1 MMNNSEYLSYIEEN
15 LNEILR
21 NPRFIRYKKQ
31 LIAWKLDVEFQRD
44 YDESY
49 LWNQLLYLSTKSC
62 FLLENQ
68 HNIKLAIIA
77 LTESAEIFEYL
88 SVVSEKYDKQYCI
101 LLASLCYDI
110 AGYQANATTLIKKLD
125 DYTFIEEDI
134 EILLDNYILEHIQL
148 ILKKNIFKARN
159 SINRTIDD
167 SDIGIKLFNDSMSN
181 LYDYI
186 LNGNESNF
194 LEQLTSTYR
203 YYLDTYNQYISY
215 LLILLRTRLI
225 LFQKRSLWKN
235 LYLEEN
241 SILKKYIKLL
251 AYDYY
256 DGNKIKNENLRLSI
270 FELWTSQLRAIEKGL
285 ISENKNFVV
294 QMPTSAG
301 KTFIA
306 EIAILNNLIK
316 FPSKKC
322 IYIAPFR
329 ALATEKELEL
339 KKYLSKLG
347 YNISS
352 LSGNYEIDD
361 FQNLIMEDADILVA
375 TPEKIDLLLRLNP
388 EYFNNISLMVI
399 DEGHIIGEVSA
410 RASLLEFLVTRLRI
424 KIENLKT
431 LFISAVMP
439 VENANEYSIWLNNDS
454 ESVLRSLKFEDSPT
468 DDEWEPTR
476 KLIGKHLWLG
486 ARGNKKGNIEFNLES
501 GINHTQSTSFVNN
514 IITQRRYGKK
524 VFPKDDKFHI
534 TVALAYKLSVQ
545 GNTLIFAA
553 KVKQT
558 IDLGSAFL
566 EYFSLTENSEEPF
579 YFQLSTE
586 KESYYYAQKWLG
598 EDNTITQCLKHGI
611 GIHHG
616 RLPSIIRTSIENDFR
631 RNKLR
636 VLIATNTVGQGLN
649 FPIKNL
655 IIHNTSYFYNNDTHV
670 DKGISVRDFWNI
682 LGRAGRAGKE
692 TEGLIV
698 FMIKTDYDKIR
709 FQKYTNKS
717 QIEDAI
723 SLIVKVLKLY
733 SQDNDREKFHSLI
746 KMLSEV
752 FLLDLLDEDIEEQKK
767 IISKL
772 INYSLFKVQAEKK
785 SLDLR
790 PVKISFRKVVRN
802 IKEEI
807 DIVLAKVYGQTG
819 LIIASNKAINEFI
832 DENISII
839 ESTIQNNNYIDMVSL
854 IFRMFDSKDIQELNN
869 DRNSLES
876 HSRYIDIVVSWI
888 EGISIE
894 SIRQSWLEREEDIDG
909 LFNYIS
915 DYLTY
920 KYPWVISS
928 FFTILNY
935 KSNIPPNTYPSD
947 IKNIINYIKCGVNKE
962 SACFANVLGVQDR
975 QACITLSERS
985 EGKTGIEFLQWMSN
999 LREEEID
1006 SFGFDNIT
1014 KNNVI
1019 DVTLNIT
1026 PNSKKAFK
1034 NVFQCYLQGTG
1045 HIEEY
1050 AQNSLQ
1056 ISLNSNLI
1064 LERDLTNQY
1073 DVFAIKILTEQRC
1086 ILGYL
1091 PREIAFILSPELD
1104 INETIYKIKIVDIIN
1119 QEAYNRVEIQI
1130 LRDFSTNQ

>member
-1 MMNNSEYLSYIEEN
+1 MMNNIEYLEYIEQN
-15 LNEILR
+15 LTEILR
-21 NPRFIRYKKQ
+21 DPNFIRYKKQ
-31 LIAWKLDVEFQRD
+31 LIAWKLKVEFQRD
-44 YDESY
+44 YNENY

-68 HNIKLAIIA
+68 HNVKLATTA

-88 SVVSEKYDKQYCI
+88 GEVSEKYDKEYCI

-125 DYTFIEEDI
+125 GYTFIEENVH
-134 EILLDNYILEHIQL
+134 LSLDNYILEHIQL
-148 ILKKNIFKARN
+148 ILQKNIFKARN
-159 SINRTIDD
+159 SINKSIE
-167 SDIGIKLFNDSMSN
+167 SFDIGIKLFNQSMSN

-194 LEQLTSTYR
+194 LKQLSDTYR
-203 YYLDTYNQYISY
+203 YYLDSYNQYISY
-215 LLILLRTRLI
+215 LLILLRTRLV

-235 LYLEEN
+235 LYVAEN
-241 SILKKYIKLL
+241 PILKKYIKLL

-256 DGNKIKNENLRLSI
+256 DGNRIKNENSRLSI
-270 FELWTSQLRAIEKGL
+270 FELWISQLRAIEKGL

-316 FPSKKC
+316 FPNKKC

-329 ALATEKELEL
+329 ALTTEKEIEL

-361 FQNLIMEDADILVA
+361 FQNLIMEDADVLVA

-388 EYFNNISLMVI
+388 EYFHDVSLMVI
-399 DEGHIIGEVSA
+399 DEGHIIGEVSP

-439 VENANEYSIWLNNDS
+439 VENADEYSIWLNNDS
-454 ESVLRSLKFEDSPT
+454 ESVLRSLKFEDSPA
-468 DDEWEPTR
+468 DEEWEPTR
-476 KLIGKHLWLG
+476 KLIGKHLWIG
-486 ARGNKKGNIEFNLES
+486 SSGNKRGNIEFNLES

-514 IITQRRYGKK
+514 IVSQKQYGRKK
-524 VFPKDDKFHI
+524 FPKNDNNHI
-534 TVALAYKLSVQ
+534 TVALAHKLSEQ

-558 IDLGSAFL
+558 LALGGAFL
-566 EYFSLTENSEEPF
+566 EYFNLIQNNQEPS
-579 YFQLSTE
+579 YFQLSTD
-586 KESYYYAQKWLG
+586 KESYYYALKWLG
-598 EDNTITQCLKHGI
+598 EDHTITQCLKYGI

-631 RNKLR
+631 SNKLR

-655 IIHNTSYFYNNDTHV
+655 IVHNTSYFYNNDTYV
-670 DKGISVRDFWNI
+670 DHGISVRDFWNI
-682 LGRAGRAGKE
+682 IGRAGRAGKE
-692 TEGLIV
+692 TEGIIV
-698 FMIKTDYDKIR
+698 FMIKTDYDKTR

-717 QIEDAI
+717 HIENAI
-723 SLIVKVLKLY
+723 SLIVKVLISY
-733 SQDNDREKFHSLI
+733 SQNNDRKKFHSLI

-752 FLLDLLDEDIEEQKK
+752 FLLDLLDENLEGQKE

-772 INYSLFKVQAEKK
+772 INYSLFKVQAETKG
-785 SLDLR
+785 LDLK
-790 PVKISFRKVVRN
+790 PVNISFKKVVHN
-802 IKEEI
+802 IKQEI
-807 DIVLAKVYGQTG
+807 DIEAAKVYGQTG
-819 LIIASNKAINEFI
+819 LTIASNKAINEFI
-832 DENISII
+832 DDNISSI
-839 ESTIQNNNYIDMVSL
+839 ESLIQSNDHLTMVGL
-854 IFRMFDSKDIQELNN
+854 ILNMFDTKEIQEINN
-869 DRNSLES
+869 SDNSGLES
-876 HSRYIDIVVSWI
+876 HSRF
-888 EGISIE
+888 ISIVQLWIQGCPIE
-894 SIRQSWLEREEDIDG
+894 TIRQSWLEIESNIDG
-909 LFNYIS
+909 LFNYIT

-920 KYPWVISS
+920 KYPWIISS
-928 FFTILNY
+928 FFTILNHKTGMSQNNY
-935 KSNIPPNTYPSD
+935 PPD
-947 IKNIINYIKCGVNKE
+947 IKNIVNYIKCGVNKE
-962 SACFANVLGVQDR
+962 SACFANVLGIKDR
-975 QACITLSERS
+975 QACLVLDERS
-985 EGKTGIEFLQWMSN
+985 GDKTGILFLQWLSN

-1014 KNNVI
+1014 KDNVI
-1019 DVTLNIT
+1019 DVISNIT

-1034 NVFQCYLQGTG
+1034 NVFQCFVQGTEY
-1045 HIEEY
+1045 IAEY

-1056 ISLNSNLI
+1056 ILLDSKLV
-1064 LERDLTNQY
+1064 LERDLNNKY
-1073 DVFAIKILTEQRC
+1073 DVFAIKVLTEQRL

-1091 PREIAFILSPELD
+1091 PREIAFILSPEID
-1104 INETIYKIKIVDIIN
+1104 INEKMFTIEIVSVVN
-1119 QEAYNRVEIQI
+1119 KEAYNLVEIKV
-1130 LRDFSTNQ
+1130 LR